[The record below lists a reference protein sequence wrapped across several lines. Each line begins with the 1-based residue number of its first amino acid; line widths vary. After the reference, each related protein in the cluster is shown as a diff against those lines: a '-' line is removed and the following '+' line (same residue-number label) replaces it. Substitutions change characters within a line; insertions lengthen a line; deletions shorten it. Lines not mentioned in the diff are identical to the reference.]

1 MSTNGAWRIRRAD
14 PDEAAGL
21 ERLQERS
28 STHWG
33 YPPGY
38 FDWAGDAR
46 AIPEAYVRI
55 NPVFVLEQEGGRVLG
70 FYAFTEEGGDLFLD
84 KLFVDADQIGKGY
97 GKLLW
102 RHAIH
107 TAGELGRSDFIVA
120 SDPNAAPF
128 YAAMGAVEYAT
139 KPTAEPSWTLHM
151 FRHTLSSSFPLR
163 AGRRSESGDDRTI
176 R

>member
-1 MSTNGAWRIRRAD
+1 VVRAVPTNDAWRIRRAE
-14 PDEAAGL
+14 PDEAGEL
-21 ERLQERS
+21 EGLQERS

-46 AIPEAYVRI
+46 AIPDTYVRN
-55 NPVFVLEQEGGRVLG
+55 NPVFVLEEDGKSLG
-70 FYAFTEEGGDLFLD
+70 FYGFTEEDGDLLLD
-84 KLFVDADQIGKGY
+84 KLFVDADEIGKGY

-102 RHAIH
+102 QHAVQ
-107 TAGELGRSDFIVA
+107 TARELGRSEFIVG

-128 YAAMGAVEYAT
+128 YAAMGAVQYAT

-151 FRHTLSSSFPLR
+151 FRYTL
-163 AGRRSESGDDRTI
+163 
-176 R
+176 

>member
-1 MSTNGAWRIRRAD
+1 MSTGACRIRNAE
-14 PDEAAGL
+14 PDEADEL

-46 AIPEAYVRI
+46 AIPEAYVRS
-55 NPVFVLEQEGGRVLG
+55 NPVFVLEQDSKRLG
-70 FYAFTEEGGDLFLD
+70 FYAFTEGGDGLLLD
-84 KLFVDADQIGKGY
+84 KLFVDADEIGKGY
-97 GKLLW
+97 GRLLW
-102 RHAIH
+102 EHAVR
-107 TAGELGRSDFIVA
+107 TAHELGRSEFTVA

-128 YAAMGAVEYAT
+128 YAAMDAVQYAT

-151 FRHTLSSSFPLR
+151 FRYVLS
-163 AGRRSESGDDRTI
+163 D
-176 R
+176 

>member
-1 MSTNGAWRIRRAD
+1 MSTNDARRIRRAH
-14 PDEAAGL
+14 PDEAGEL
-21 ERLQERS
+21 ERLQSRS

-46 AIPEAYVRI
+46 SIPDTYVRN
-55 NPVFVLEQEGGRVLG
+55 NPVFVLEEDGKRLG
-70 FYAFTEEGGDLFLD
+70 FYAFTDEDADLLLD
-84 KLFVDADQIGKGY
+84 KLFVDADEIGKGN

-102 RHAIH
+102 QHAIQ
-107 TAGELGRSDFIVA
+107 TARELGRSELIVA

-128 YAAMGAVEYAT
+128 YAAMGAVPYAT

-151 FRHTLSSSFPLR
+151 FRYALSR
-163 AGRRSESGDDRTI
+163 
-176 R
+176 